1 MNKQA
6 QREENDIYKRIY
18 DIVLSC
24 SFSHT
29 IREFAISICNELQEV
44 CPYDEAMVFFMNGN
58 QEICDQ
64 YLVNVSESW
73 SNLYLEYYAQM
84 ENFPYRINVCKRE
97 KKDCIVLHQRNWT
110 KAENSEFVQNYI
122 RQRELKYSIG
132 FNMYDLH
139 GLPRIVFA
147 FDRTREQKFTA
158 AECRDLSLAIPLLNN
173 IYKKFYVQE
182 TGPSSLKQIAWETT
196 KLTPREIEIANLL
209 CQGVKPANISQALYI
224 SLPTTYKHISNIY
237 EKMHVSSRQEL
248 LVRLFRQPPA
258 PGKK

>member
-6 QREENDIYKRIY
+6 QRGANDIYRKIY
-18 DIVLSC
+18 DIVLACSC
-24 SFSHT
+24 SHT
-29 IREFAISICNELQEV
+29 VREYAVSVCEELQTI
-44 CPYDEAMVFFMNGN
+44 CPYDEATVFFLTGN

-64 YLVNVSESW
+64 HLVNVSESW
-73 SNLYLEYYAQM
+73 SNLYLEYYSQLDG
-84 ENFPYRINVCKRE
+84 FPHRIDNCKRE
-97 KKDCIVLHQRNWT
+97 NEDCIVLHQRNWT

-122 RQRELKYSIG
+122 RQRGLKYSIG
-132 FNMYDLH
+132 FMMFDLH
-139 GLPRIVFA
+139 GLPRIIFTIV
-147 FDRTREQKFTA
+147 RTREQKFTA

-182 TGPSSLKQIAWETT
+182 AGSSSLKQIAWETT